1 MHLISNAIL
10 RSCTN
15 KNSMVFVWK
24 WAQISTEQNR
34 QPRNKSKY
42 IQSIG
47 FWKRSQESTM
57 GKWQSLQWMV
67 LWKLDC
73 YMQRCK
79 GTTVHTPFT
88 KLNSEWVKN
97 LIISTEVIKIL
108 EEKAKGKMSC
118 DLSLCDDILDLMPK
132 TKARRPKQ
140 PSETT

>member
-1 MHLISNAIL
+1 MYENGH
-10 RSCTN
+10 RY
-15 KNSMVFVWK
+15 
-24 WAQISTEQNR
+24 QQNR
-34 QPRNKSKY
+34 IDSPEINPNIYSQLDFEK
-42 IQSIG
+42 G
-47 FWKRSQESTM
+47 QESTM

-73 YMQRCK
+73 MQKDAKEHHCPYTIHK
-79 GTTVHTPFT
+79 TLTS
-88 KLNSEWVKN
+88 KWVKN

-108 EEKAKGKMSC
+108 EEKSKENVL